1 MTNLFSTK
9 NFHRHSHAG
18 LASGFTL
25 VETLIAISILTIAIL
40 GPMSIAQSGLQ
51 AARYAES
58 TATAQFLAKEGVEH
72 VKSRIYSNMS
82 TGKAVLGNEWLKF
95 GIGGSTACMN
105 GGQSCVIDAR
115 PGSEDIQV
123 KTQCEGD
130 ASSSQCPYLYQDANG
145 FYGQDS
151 SGTITPYKRWF
162 TVDDD
167 IDGQAT
173 IYVQVYWV
181 TSDGRSHTFNITD
194 SVFYWYNKP

>member
-9 NFHRHSHAG
+9 NFHRHSHVG
-18 LASGFTL
+18 LTSGFTL

-58 TATAQFLAKEGVEH
+58 TATAQFLAKEGVEY

-82 TGKAVLGNEWLKF
+82 TGKAVLGSEWLKF
-95 GIGGSTACMN
+95 GGASTACMN
-105 GGQSCVIDAR
+105 GNNSCVVDAR
-115 PGSEDIQV
+115 PSAGTDI
-123 KTQCEGD
+123 KLEPQCKQD
-130 ASSSQCPYLYQDANG
+130 VTSSLCPNLYQDPVTG

-162 TVDDD
+162 TVDDE

-194 SVFYWYNKP
+194 SVFYW